1 MKFLYDIVICLIV
14 YLLIMQSNII
24 HMIGEYMRTIDND
37 NTKQTTFSE
46 FNNKN
51 VVNAA
56 ISGHQP
62 TTIRQYKDN
71 VFCLLYRDKNNL
83 LDLYNG
89 LNDTNYTNVDDLT
102 VTTLKGG
109 VYMKYKNDASFVFG
123 QDLYMF
129 EQQSSRNP
137 NMPLRFLHYL
147 SDVYRQMY
155 NNSDLHRSTTLKI
168 PVPHFVT
175 FYNGKQPLEAESIL
189 RLSDMYEKEIDCPE
203 LELMVRVININTGA
217 IINKKLLDTEKNDII
232 NGTNQSDEFH
242 NSNNKVSS
250 DNTNP
255 FTFSSEFLSKCET
268 LKDYMTFVNKV
279 RVKTDVE
286 KIDIRTAVTE
296 AVDECIAENVL
307 SEFFR
312 NHREEVITVSIY
324 EYDEEGHLEIVKE
337 EGRQLGIAEGKQLGL
352 AQGRQIGF
360 NEGKQLEL
368 TKGINAFI
376 KLCKDMNL
384 SDDDTVNKLIED
396 YQLSKDEAVNAV
408 KNY

>member
-1 MKFLYDIVICLIV
+1 MK
-14 YLLIMQSNII
+14 NINNI
-24 HMIGEYMRTIDND
+24 TD
-37 NTKQTTFSE
+37 NTIQAVHSAENGINAITGSQSSITIKPDTARKTTE
-46 FNNKN
+46 AAN
-51 VVNAA
+51 VDTARNPSAA
-56 ISGHQP
+56 
-62 TTIRQYKDN
+62 IRQYKDN

-109 VYMKYKNDASFVFG
+109 IYMKYKNDASFVFG

-155 NNSDLHRSTTLKI
+155 NNSDLHRSTMLKI

-175 FYNGKQPLEAESIL
+175 FYNGKQPLEVESTL
-189 RLSDMYEKEIDCPE
+189 RLSDMYEKKMDCPE
-203 LELMVRVININTGA
+203 LELIVRVININTGA
-217 IINKKLLDTEKNDII
+217 IINKKSLDNEKNDII
-232 NGTNQSDEFH
+232 NGINQSYDFDKSNKNINAGNTI
-242 NSNNKVSS
+242 NSR
-250 DNTNP
+250 TY
-255 FTFSSEFLSKCET
+255 SSEFLSKCET

-279 RVKTDVE
+279 RVKTDIE
-286 KIDIRTAVTE
+286 KIDIRTAVIE

-337 EGRQLGIAEGKQLGL
+337 EGRQLGIAEGEKLG
-352 AQGRQIGF
+352 II
-360 NEGKQLEL
+360 
-368 TKGINAFI
+368 KGEEKERSNGIKVFI

-384 SDDDTVNKLIED
+384 SDEDTINKLVED
-396 YQLSKDEAVNAV
+396 YQLSRDEAINAI

>member
-155 NNSDLHRSTTLKI
+155 TNSDLHRSTLLKI

-175 FYNGKQPLEAESIL
+175 FYNGKQPLAAESIL
-189 RLSDMYEKEIDCPE
+189 RLSDMYEKKIDYPE
-203 LELMVRVININTGA
+203 LELMVRVININTANNEG
-217 IINKKLLDTEKNDII
+217 NKSRT
-232 NGTNQSDEFH
+232 F
-242 NSNNKVSS
+242 NSNIN
-250 DNTNP
+250 DNSNMHTY
-255 FTFSSEFLSKCET
+255 SSEFLSKCET

-307 SEFFR
+307 SDFLK

-337 EGRQLGIAEGKQLGL
+337 EGRQLGIAEG
-352 AQGRQIGF
+352 R
-360 NEGKQLEL
+360 QLEL

-384 SDDDTVNKLIED
+384 SDDDTVTKLIED
-396 YQLSKDEAVNAV
+396 YQLSKDEAVNAL

>member
-1 MKFLYDIVICLIV
+1 
-14 YLLIMQSNII
+14 
-24 HMIGEYMRTIDND
+24 MRTIINYDD

-51 VVNAA
+51 VVNVA

-155 NNSDLHRSTTLKI
+155 NNSDLHRSTMLKI

-175 FYNGKQPLEAESIL
+175 FYNGKQPLEAESTL
-189 RLSDMYEKEIDCPE
+189 RLSDMYEKKMDCPE
-203 LELMVRVININTGA
+203 LELIVRVININTGV
-217 IINKKLLDTEKNDII
+217 IINKKSLDNEKNDII
-232 NGTNQSDEFH
+232 NGINQSYDFDKSNKNINAGNTI
-242 NSNNKVSS
+242 NSR
-250 DNTNP
+250 TY
-255 FTFSSEFLSKCET
+255 SSEFLSKCET

-279 RVKTDVE
+279 RVKTDIE
-286 KIDIRTAVTE
+286 KIDIRTAVIE

-307 SEFFR
+307 SEFLK

-337 EGRQLGIAEGKQLGL
+337 EGRQLGIAEGEKLG
-352 AQGRQIGF
+352 II
-360 NEGKQLEL
+360 
-368 TKGINAFI
+368 KGEEKERSNGIKVFI

-384 SDDDTVNKLIED
+384 SDEDTINKLIQD
-396 YQLSKDEAVNAV
+396 YQLSRDEAINAI

>member
-1 MKFLYDIVICLIV
+1 
-14 YLLIMQSNII
+14 
-24 HMIGEYMRTIDND
+24 MIGEYMRTIDND

-242 NSNNKVSS
+242 NSNNKASS
-250 DNTNP
+250 DNTNT

-337 EGRQLGIAEGKQLGL
+337 EGRQLGLAEGRQLGL
-352 AQGRQIGF
+352 AEGKQIGF

-384 SDDDTVNKLIED
+384 SDDDTVNKLIEN
-396 YQLSKDEAVNAV
+396 YQLSKDEAVKAV
-408 KNY
+408 KNYY

>member
-1 MKFLYDIVICLIV
+1 
-14 YLLIMQSNII
+14 
-24 HMIGEYMRTIDND
+24 MRKLNNYTN
-37 NTKQTTFSE
+37 NTKQALHPQ
-46 FNNKN
+46 NNSI
-51 VVNAA
+51 NAGA
-56 ISGHQP
+56 IRQS
-62 TTIRQYKDN
+62 TEIRQYKDN

-89 LNDTNYTNVDDLT
+89 LNDTNYTNVNDLT

-189 RLSDMYEKEIDCPE
+189 RLSDMYDKEINTDNNAGNKS
-203 LELMVRVININTGA
+203 RTFNSNIND
-217 IINKKLLDTEKNDII
+217 N
-232 NGTNQSDEFH
+232 SVS
-242 NSNNKVSS
+242 NSNIH
-250 DNTNP
+250 TY
-255 FTFSSEFLSKCET
+255 SSEFLSKCET
-268 LKDYMTFVNKV
+268 LKDYMIFVNKV

>member
-137 NMPLRFLHYL
+137 NMPFRFLHYL

-155 NNSDLHRSTTLKI
+155 NNSDLHRSTMLKI

-175 FYNGKQPLEAESIL
+175 FYNGKQPLEVESTL
-189 RLSDMYEKEIDCPE
+189 RLSDMYEKKMDCPE
-203 LELMVRVININTGA
+203 LELIVRVININTGA

-324 EYDEEGHLEIVKE
+324 EYDEESHLEIVKE
-337 EGRQLGIAEGKQLGL
+337 EGRQLGIADGRQLGL
-352 AQGRQIGF
+352 T
-360 NEGKQLEL
+360 EGLK
-368 TKGINAFI
+368 KGINAFI

-396 YQLSKDEAVNAV
+396 YQLSKDEAVKAL
-408 KNY
+408 KNH

>member
-1 MKFLYDIVICLIV
+1 
-14 YLLIMQSNII
+14 
-24 HMIGEYMRTIDND
+24 MIGEYMRTIINYDD

-51 VVNAA
+51 VVNVA

-155 NNSDLHRSTTLKI
+155 NNSDLHRSTMLKI

-175 FYNGKQPLEAESIL
+175 FYNGKQPLEAESTL
-189 RLSDMYEKEIDCPE
+189 RLSDMYEKKMDCPE
-203 LELMVRVININTGA
+203 LELIVRVININTGA
-217 IINKKLLDTEKNDII
+217 IINKKSLDNEKNDII
-232 NGTNQSDEFH
+232 NGINQSYDFDKSNKNINAGNTI
-242 NSNNKVSS
+242 NSR
-250 DNTNP
+250 TY
-255 FTFSSEFLSKCET
+255 SSEFLSKCET

-279 RVKTDVE
+279 RVKTDIE
-286 KIDIRTAVTE
+286 KIDIRTAVIE

-307 SEFFR
+307 SEFLK

-337 EGRQLGIAEGKQLGL
+337 EGRQLGIAEGEKLG
-352 AQGRQIGF
+352 II
-360 NEGKQLEL
+360 
-368 TKGINAFI
+368 KGEEKERSNGIKVFI

-384 SDDDTVNKLIED
+384 SDEDTINKLVED
-396 YQLSKDEAVNAV
+396 YQLSRDEAINAI

>member
-1 MKFLYDIVICLIV
+1 
-14 YLLIMQSNII
+14 
-24 HMIGEYMRTIDND
+24 MRTIDND

-137 NMPLRFLHYL
+137 NMPLQFLHYL

-155 NNSDLHRSTTLKI
+155 NNSDLHRSTMLKI

-175 FYNGKQPLEAESIL
+175 FYNGKQPLEAESTL
-189 RLSDMYEKEIDCPE
+189 RLSDMYEKKMDCPE
-203 LELMVRVININTGA
+203 LELIVRVININTGA
-217 IINKKLLDTEKNDII
+217 IINKKSLDNEKNDII
-232 NGTNQSDEFH
+232 NGINQSYDFDKSNKNINAGNTI
-242 NSNNKVSS
+242 NSR
-250 DNTNP
+250 TY
-255 FTFSSEFLSKCET
+255 SSEFLSKCET

-279 RVKTDVE
+279 RVKTDIE
-286 KIDIRTAVTE
+286 KIDIRTAVIE

-337 EGRQLGIAEGKQLGL
+337 EGRQLGIAEGEKLG
-352 AQGRQIGF
+352 II
-360 NEGKQLEL
+360 
-368 TKGINAFI
+368 KGEEKERSNGIKVFI

-384 SDDDTVNKLIED
+384 SDEDTINKLVED
-396 YQLSKDEAVNAV
+396 YQLSRDEAINAI

>member
-1 MKFLYDIVICLIV
+1 
-14 YLLIMQSNII
+14 
-24 HMIGEYMRTIDND
+24 MRKLNNYTN
-37 NTKQTTFSE
+37 NTKQALHPQ
-46 FNNKN
+46 NNSI
-51 VVNAA
+51 NAGA
-56 ISGHQP
+56 VRQS
-62 TTIRQYKDN
+62 TEIRQYKDN

-89 LNDTNYTNVDDLT
+89 LNDTNYTNVDLT

-155 NNSDLHRSTTLKI
+155 TNSDLHRSTLLKI

-175 FYNGKQPLEAESIL
+175 FYNGKQPLAAESIL
-189 RLSDMYEKEIDCPE
+189 RLSDMYEKKIDYPE
-203 LELMVRVININTGA
+203 LELMVRVININTANNEG
-217 IINKKLLDTEKNDII
+217 NKSRT
-232 NGTNQSDEFH
+232 F
-242 NSNNKVSS
+242 NSNIN
-250 DNTNP
+250 DNSNMHTY
-255 FTFSSEFLSKCET
+255 SSEFLSKCET

-307 SEFFR
+307 SDFLK

-396 YQLSKDEAVNAV
+396 YQLSKDEAVKAV
-408 KNY
+408 KNYY

>member
-56 ISGHQP
+56 ISGHQL

-189 RLSDMYEKEIDCPE
+189 RLSDMYEKNIDCPE
-203 LELMVRVININTGA
+203 LELMVRVININTDNNAG
-217 IINKKLLDTEKNDII
+217 NKSRT
-232 NGTNQSDEFH
+232 F
-242 NSNNKVSS
+242 NSNINDNSVSNS
-250 DNTNP
+250 NIHTY
-255 FTFSSEFLSKCET
+255 SSEFLSKCET
-268 LKDYMTFVNKV
+268 LKDYMIFVNKV

-408 KNY
+408 KKY

>member
-155 NNSDLHRSTTLKI
+155 NNSDLHRSTMLKI

-175 FYNGKQPLEAESIL
+175 FYNGKQPLEVESTL
-189 RLSDMYEKEIDCPE
+189 RLSDMYEKKMDCPE
-203 LELMVRVININTGA
+203 LELVVRVININTDA

-324 EYDEEGHLEIVKE
+324 EYDEESHLEIVKE
-337 EGRQLGIAEGKQLGL
+337 EGRQLGIADGRQLGL
-352 AQGRQIGF
+352 T
-360 NEGKQLEL
+360 EGLK
-368 TKGINAFI
+368 KGINAFI

>member
-155 NNSDLHRSTTLKI
+155 NNSDLHRSTMLKI

-175 FYNGKQPLEAESIL
+175 FYNDKQPLEAESIL

-203 LELMVRVININTGA
+203 LELIVMVININTDNNAG
-217 IINKKLLDTEKNDII
+217 NKSRT
-232 NGTNQSDEFH
+232 F
-242 NSNNKVSS
+242 NSNINDNSVSNS
-250 DNTNP
+250 NIHTY
-255 FTFSSEFLSKCET
+255 SSEFLSKCET
-268 LKDYMTFVNKV
+268 LKDYMIFVNKV

>member
-1 MKFLYDIVICLIV
+1 
-14 YLLIMQSNII
+14 
-24 HMIGEYMRTIDND
+24 MRKLNNYTN
-37 NTKQTTFSE
+37 NTKQALHPQ
-46 FNNKN
+46 NNSI
-51 VVNAA
+51 NAGA
-56 ISGHQP
+56 VRQS
-62 TTIRQYKDN
+62 TEIRQYKDN
-71 VFCLLYRDKNNL
+71 VFCLLYMDKNNL

-155 NNSDLHRSTTLKI
+155 TNSDLHRSTLLKI

-175 FYNGKQPLEAESIL
+175 FYNGKQPLAAESIL
-189 RLSDMYEKEIDCPE
+189 RLSDMYEKKIDYPE
-203 LELMVRVININTGA
+203 LELMVKVININTANNEG
-217 IINKKLLDTEKNDII
+217 NKSRT
-232 NGTNQSDEFH
+232 F
-242 NSNNKVSS
+242 NSNIN
-250 DNTNP
+250 DNSNMHTY
-255 FTFSSEFLSKCET
+255 SYEFLSKCET

-307 SEFFR
+307 SDFLK

-324 EYDEEGHLEIVKE
+324 EYDEEDNL
-337 EGRQLGIAEGKQLGL
+337 
-352 AQGRQIGF
+352 
-360 NEGKQLEL
+360 
-368 TKGINAFI
+368 
-376 KLCKDMNL
+376 KLLRKKVGSWVLPKVDNL
-384 SDDDTVNKLIED
+384 NLLKVSML
-396 YQLSKDEAVNAV
+396 L
-408 KNY
+408 

>member
-37 NTKQTTFSE
+37 NTKQTTFSQ

-155 NNSDLHRSTTLKI
+155 NNSDLHRSTMLKI

-175 FYNGKQPLEAESIL
+175 FYNCKQPLEVESTL
-189 RLSDMYEKEIDCPE
+189 RLSDMYEKKMDCPE
-203 LELMVRVININTGA
+203 LELIVRVININTGA
-217 IINKKLLDTEKNDII
+217 IINKKSLDNEKNDII
-232 NGTNQSDEFH
+232 NGINQSYDFDKSNKNINAGNTI
-242 NSNNKVSS
+242 NSR
-250 DNTNP
+250 TY
-255 FTFSSEFLSKCET
+255 SSEFLSKCET

-279 RVKTDVE
+279 RVKTDIE
-286 KIDIRTAVTE
+286 KIDIRTAVIE

-307 SEFFR
+307 SEFLK

-337 EGRQLGIAEGKQLGL
+337 EGRQLGIAEGEKLG
-352 AQGRQIGF
+352 II
-360 NEGKQLEL
+360 
-368 TKGINAFI
+368 KGEEKERSNGIKVFI

-384 SDDDTVNKLIED
+384 SDEDTINKLVED
-396 YQLSKDEAVNAV
+396 YQLSRDEAINAI

>member
-155 NNSDLHRSTTLKI
+155 NNSDLHRSTMLKI

-175 FYNGKQPLEAESIL
+175 FYNGKQPLEAESTL
-189 RLSDMYEKEIDCPE
+189 RLSDMYEKKMDCPE
-203 LELMVRVININTGA
+203 LELVVRVININTGV
-217 IINKKLLDTEKNDII
+217 IINKKSLDNEKNNII
-232 NGTNQSDEFH
+232 NGINQSYDFDKSNKNINAGNTI
-242 NSNNKVSS
+242 NSR
-250 DNTNP
+250 TY
-255 FTFSSEFLSKCET
+255 SSEFLSKCET

-279 RVKTDVE
+279 RVKTDIE
-286 KIDIRTAVTE
+286 KIDIRTAVIE

-337 EGRQLGIAEGKQLGL
+337 EGRQLGIAEGEKLG
-352 AQGRQIGF
+352 II
-360 NEGKQLEL
+360 
-368 TKGINAFI
+368 KGEEKERSNGIKVFI

-384 SDDDTVNKLIED
+384 SDEDTINKLVED
-396 YQLSKDEAVNAV
+396 YQLSRDEAINAI

>member
-147 SDVYRQMY
+147 SDVYSQMY
-155 NNSDLHRSTTLKI
+155 NNSDLHRSTMLKI

-175 FYNGKQPLEAESIL
+175 FYNGKQPLEVESTL
-189 RLSDMYEKEIDCPE
+189 RLSDMYEKKMDCPE
-203 LELMVRVININTGA
+203 LELIVRVININTGA
-217 IINKKLLDTEKNDII
+217 SINKKSLDNEKNDII
-232 NGTNQSDEFH
+232 NGINQSYDFDKSNKNINAGNTI
-242 NSNNKVSS
+242 NSR
-250 DNTNP
+250 TY
-255 FTFSSEFLSKCET
+255 SSEFLSKCET

-279 RVKTDVE
+279 RVKTDIE
-286 KIDIRTAVTE
+286 KIDIRTAVIE

-307 SEFFR
+307 SEFLK

-324 EYDEEGHLEIVKE
+324 EYDEEGHLEVVKE
-337 EGRQLGIAEGKQLGL
+337 EGRQLGLAEGKIKE
-352 AQGRQIGF
+352 RS
-360 NEGKQLEL
+360 N
-368 TKGINAFI
+368 GIKVFI
-376 KLCKDMNL
+376 KLCKEVNL
-384 SDDDTVNKLIED
+384 SDEDTIYKLMKN
-396 YQLSKDEAVNAV
+396 YKLSKEEAVNAI
-408 KNY
+408 KNNS

>member
-189 RLSDMYEKEIDCPE
+189 RLSDMYEKNIDCPE
-203 LELMVRVININTGA
+203 LELMVRVININTDNNAG
-217 IINKKLLDTEKNDII
+217 NKSRT
-232 NGTNQSDEFH
+232 F
-242 NSNNKVSS
+242 NSNINDNSVSNS
-250 DNTNP
+250 NIHTY
-255 FTFSSEFLSKCET
+255 SSEFLSKCET
-268 LKDYMTFVNKV
+268 LKDYMIFVNKV

-286 KIDIRTAVTE
+286 KIDISTAVTE

>member
-155 NNSDLHRSTTLKI
+155 TNSDLHRSTLLKI

-175 FYNGKQPLEAESIL
+175 FYNGKQPLAAESIL
-189 RLSDMYEKEIDCPE
+189 RLSDMYEKKIDYPE

-217 IINKKLLDTEKNDII
+217 IINQKLLDTEKNDII
-232 NGTNQSDEFH
+232 NGTNQSDDFDKSNKNINVGNAT
-242 NSNNKVSS
+242 NSH
-250 DNTNP
+250 TY
-255 FTFSSEFLSKCET
+255 SSEFLSKCET

-279 RVKTDVE
+279 RVKTDIE
-286 KIDIRTAVTE
+286 KIDIRTAVIE

-337 EGRQLGIAEGKQLGL
+337 EGRQLGIAEGEKLG
-352 AQGRQIGF
+352 II
-360 NEGKQLEL
+360 
-368 TKGINAFI
+368 KGEEKERSNGIKVFI

-384 SDDDTVNKLIED
+384 SDEDTINKLVED
-396 YQLSKDEAVNAV
+396 YQLSRDEAINAI

>member
-56 ISGHQP
+56 ISGYQP

-155 NNSDLHRSTTLKI
+155 TNSDLHRSTMLKI

-189 RLSDMYEKEIDCPE
+189 RLSDMYEKEMDCPE
-203 LELMVRVININTGA
+203 LELVVRVININTGA

-337 EGRQLGIAEGKQLGL
+337 EGRQLGLAEGL
-352 AQGRQIGF
+352 
-360 NEGKQLEL
+360 N
-368 TKGINAFI
+368 KGINAFI

-396 YQLSKDEAVNAV
+396 YQLSKDEAVKAV
-408 KNY
+408 KNYY

>member
-155 NNSDLHRSTTLKI
+155 NNSDLHRSTMLKI

-175 FYNGKQPLEAESIL
+175 FYNGKQPLEADSTL
-189 RLSDMYEKEIDCPE
+189 RLSDMYEKKMDCPE
-203 LELMVRVININTGA
+203 LELIVRVININTGA
-217 IINKKLLDTEKNDII
+217 IINKKSLDNEKNDII
-232 NGTNQSDEFH
+232 NGINQSYDFDKSNKNINAGNTI
-242 NSNNKVSS
+242 NSR
-250 DNTNP
+250 TY
-255 FTFSSEFLSKCET
+255 SSEFLSKCET

-279 RVKTDVE
+279 RVKTDIE
-286 KIDIRTAVTE
+286 KIDIRTAVIE

-307 SEFFR
+307 SEFLK

-337 EGRQLGIAEGKQLGL
+337 EGRQLGIAEGEKLG
-352 AQGRQIGF
+352 II
-360 NEGKQLEL
+360 
-368 TKGINAFI
+368 KGEEKERSNGIKVFI

-384 SDDDTVNKLIED
+384 SDEDTINKLVED
-396 YQLSKDEAVNAV
+396 YQLSRDEAINAI

>member
-37 NTKQTTFSE
+37 TTKQTTFSE

-155 NNSDLHRSTTLKI
+155 TNSDLHRSTLLKI

-175 FYNGKQPLEAESIL
+175 FYNGKQPLAAESIL
-189 RLSDMYEKEIDCPE
+189 RLSDMYEKKMDCPE
-203 LELMVRVININTGA
+203 LELIVRVININTGA
-217 IINKKLLDTEKNDII
+217 IINKKSLDNEKNDII
-232 NGTNQSDEFH
+232 NGINQSYDFDKSNKNINAGNTI
-242 NSNNKVSS
+242 NSR
-250 DNTNP
+250 TY
-255 FTFSSEFLSKCET
+255 SSEFLSKCET

-352 AQGRQIGF
+352 A
-360 NEGKQLEL
+360 EGLN
-368 TKGINAFI
+368 KGINAFI

-384 SDDDTVNKLIED
+384 SDEDTINKLVED

>member
-1 MKFLYDIVICLIV
+1 MK
-14 YLLIMQSNII
+14 NINNI
-24 HMIGEYMRTIDND
+24 TD
-37 NTKQTTFSE
+37 NTTQAVYSADSGINAMTGSQPSITIKPDTVRKTSE
-46 FNNKN
+46 TIN
-51 VVNAA
+51 VDTNRNQSAA
-56 ISGHQP
+56 
-62 TTIRQYKDN
+62 IRQYKDN

-155 NNSDLHRSTTLKI
+155 TNSDLHRSTMLKI

-175 FYNGKQPLEAESIL
+175 FYNGKQPLETESIL
-189 RLSDMYEKEIDCPE
+189 RLSDMYEKKIDCPE
-203 LELMVRVININTGA
+203 LELMVRVININTDNNAG
-217 IINKKLLDTEKNDII
+217 NKSRT
-232 NGTNQSDEFH
+232 F
-242 NSNNKVSS
+242 NSNINDNSVSNS
-250 DNTNP
+250 NIHTY
-255 FTFSSEFLSKCET
+255 SSEFLSKCET
-268 LKDYMTFVNKV
+268 LKDYMIFVNKV

-408 KNY
+408 KKY

>member
-155 NNSDLHRSTTLKI
+155 NNSDLHRSTMLKI

-175 FYNGKQPLEAESIL
+175 FYNGKQSLEVESTL
-189 RLSDMYEKEIDCPE
+189 RLSDMYEKKMDCPE
-203 LELMVRVININTGA
+203 LELIVRVININTGA
-217 IINKKLLDTEKNDII
+217 IINKKSLDNEKNDII
-232 NGTNQSDEFH
+232 NGINQSYDFDKSNKNINAGNTI
-242 NSNNKVSS
+242 NSR
-250 DNTNP
+250 TY
-255 FTFSSEFLSKCET
+255 SSEFLSKCET

-279 RVKTDVE
+279 RVKTDIE
-286 KIDIRTAVTE
+286 KIDIRTAVIE

-307 SEFFR
+307 SEFLK

-337 EGRQLGIAEGKQLGL
+337 EGRQLGIAEGEKLG
-352 AQGRQIGF
+352 II
-360 NEGKQLEL
+360 
-368 TKGINAFI
+368 KGEEKERSNGIKVFI

-384 SDDDTVNKLIED
+384 SDEDTINKLVED
-396 YQLSKDEAVNAV
+396 YQLSRDEAINAI

>member
-1 MKFLYDIVICLIV
+1 
-14 YLLIMQSNII
+14 
-24 HMIGEYMRTIDND
+24 MRTIDND

-155 NNSDLHRSTTLKI
+155 NNSDLHRSTMLKI

-175 FYNGKQPLEAESIL
+175 FYNGKQPLEAESTL
-189 RLSDMYEKEIDCPE
+189 RLSDMYEKKMDCPE
-203 LELMVRVININTGA
+203 LELVVRVININTGV
-217 IINKKLLDTEKNDII
+217 IINKKSLDNEKNNII
-232 NGTNQSDEFH
+232 NGINQSYDFDKSNKNINAGNTI
-242 NSNNKVSS
+242 NSR
-250 DNTNP
+250 TY
-255 FTFSSEFLSKCET
+255 SSEFLSKCET

-279 RVKTDVE
+279 RVKTDIE
-286 KIDIRTAVTE
+286 KIDICTAVIE

-337 EGRQLGIAEGKQLGL
+337 EGRQLGIAEGEKLG
-352 AQGRQIGF
+352 II
-360 NEGKQLEL
+360 
-368 TKGINAFI
+368 KGEEKERSNGIKVFI

-384 SDDDTVNKLIED
+384 SDEDTINKLVED
-396 YQLSKDEAVNAV
+396 YQLSRDEAINAI